1 MGGTAL
7 DTSVIVPA
15 LLSWHEHHPAALPV
29 VRDALAGEGG
39 VILPVPALVEA
50 YAVITRLPPPWRLRA
65 TDAHRL
71 LVETFR
77 GKARVVGLDGDE
89 AWELLDDA
97 LANAVSGGA
106 SYDAHI
112 AACAKKAG
120 AGRLAT
126 FNRRHF
132 ERLELG
138 DVDLLVPPRPSDPAA
153 TRPT

>member
-15 LLSWHEHHPAALPV
+15 LMSWHEHHSAAHPI
-29 VRDALAGEGG
+29 VRDALADEQG

-50 YAVITRLPPPWRLRA
+50 YAVITRLPAPWRLRA
-65 TDAHRL
+65 RDAHRL

-77 GKARVVGLDGDE
+77 GRAHLVGLAGDE
-89 AWELLDDA
+89 AWDLLDNVV
-97 LANAVSGGA
+97 ANAVSGGA
-106 SYDAHI
+106 TYDAHI
-112 AACAKKAG
+112 AACARKAN
-120 AGRLAT
+120 ARRLVT

-138 DVDLLVPPRPSDPAA
+138 DVDLVVPSVP
-153 TRPT
+153 